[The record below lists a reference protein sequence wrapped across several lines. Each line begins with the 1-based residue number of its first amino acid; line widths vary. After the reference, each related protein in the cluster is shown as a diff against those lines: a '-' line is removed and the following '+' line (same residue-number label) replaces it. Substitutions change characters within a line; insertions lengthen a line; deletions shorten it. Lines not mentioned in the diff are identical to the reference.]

1 MSRLLN
7 PLLFATTLAAATAAE
22 LPAPVA
28 PDLLA
33 PARELLAAGKDAEAR
48 EALTRLVAT
57 APQTAEAHYHLGRL
71 AARAKDN
78 DAAIKHLERAADLA
92 PDQVDYLLNLA
103 GLYGN
108 KAGAANMFSQIRL
121 AGKIRTLLERAVQ
134 LAPANPD
141 ARQALVQ
148 FYTQAPAV
156 VGGGSAKAH
165 EQADALLALAPA
177 RGRAAK
183 AGVFARDKKFAEAF
197 ALYEAALQET
207 PDDYAALY
215 QVGRL
220 AAISGQRLEQG
231 RDALS
236 RCLALTTPEGAPPH
250 AAAHWRLG
258 LIHEQLGDP
267 AAARAAYQAAVQ
279 ADPKFAQAKTALK
292 KLG

>member
-1 MSRLLN
+1 MHHRLLT
-7 PLLFATTLAAATAAE
+7 LLFATAVVAAAAAD
-22 LPAPVA
+22 LPAPAA

-33 PARELLAAGKDAEAR
+33 TARALVAAGRDAEAR

-57 APQTAEAHYHLGRL
+57 APKTAEAHYQLGLL
-71 AARAKDN
+71 AARAKDH
-78 DAAIKHLERAADLA
+78 DAAIKHLEKAVGLA

-108 KAGAANMFSQIRL
+108 KAGAANMFAQVRL
-121 AGKIRTLLERAVQ
+121 AGKIRDLLEQAVK

-141 ARQALVQ
+141 ARQALGQ

-156 VGGGSAKAH
+156 VGGGTAKAH

-183 AGVFARDKKFAEAF
+183 ADVFARDKQYAEAF
-197 ALYEAALQET
+197 ALYDATLEET
-207 PDDYAALY
+207 PDDYATLY
-215 QVGRL
+215 RVGRL
-220 AAISGQRLEQG
+220 AALSGQRLEQG
-231 RDALS
+231 RAALL
-236 RCLALTTPEGAPPH
+236 RCLALPAPNGAPHH

-258 LIHEQLGDP
+258 LIHEKFGDP
-267 AAARAAYQAAVQ
+267 AAARTAYQAAVQ
-279 ADPKFAQAKTALK
+279 VDPKFTPAKAALK

>member
-1 MSRLLN
+1 MPRLFL
-7 PLLFATTLAAATAAE
+7 PLLFATTLVAAAAAE
-22 LPAPVA
+22 LPAPAA

-33 PARELLAAGKDAEAR
+33 TARELVAAGKDGEAR
-48 EALTRLVAT
+48 EALTRLIAT
-57 APQTAEAHYHLGRL
+57 APKTAEAHYQLGVL

-78 DAAIKHLERAADLA
+78 DAAIKHLEKATDLA

-121 AGKIRTLLERAVQ
+121 AGKIRDLLEHAVR

-148 FYTQAPAV
+148 FYSQAPAV

-165 EQADALLALAPA
+165 EQADALLALDPA

-183 AGVFARDKKFAEAF
+183 AGVFARDKQYAEAF
-197 ALYEAALQET
+197 ALYEAALQAT
-207 PDDYAALY
+207 PDDYATLY

-220 AAISGQRLEQG
+220 AALSGQRLEQG
-231 RDALS
+231 RAALD
-236 RCLALTTPEGAPPH
+236 RCLALPAPEGAPPH

-258 LIHEQLGDP
+258 LIHEKLGDP
-267 AAARAAYQAAVQ
+267 AAARAAYQASLQ
-279 ADPKFAQAKTALK
+279 ADPKFAQARAALK